1 MSILSVA
8 ERVREY
14 LRLDNPALASTL
26 ETGQYFEISDSVM
39 DAVDE
44 LAQDVTARRDE
55 DGHGFIPEDARL
67 PARSTILWFSTLKDN
82 LLVCHEPMSDV
93 GRVRVVVFSG
103 YMPALVLGDYVPG
116 SPEASINHGPPRHE
130 GHAALSNSARAQM
143 VVMAAA
149 ILSTINAPRI
159 TKRVAVGTRQSRRA
173 ALRRVG
179 AAGDQWHRIEWDL
192 SKPKVVKGEREGAGW
207 HMPLHYTRGYWRKG
221 EEGRGRAVERAPG
234 VWATW
239 VDGYWS
245 GHPAYGIKRAVYAPR
260 IGEKG
265 ARSDEQAA

>member
-67 PARSTILWFSTLKDN
+67 PARPTILWLSALRDN
-82 LLVCHEPMSDV
+82 LLVCHEPKDRE
-93 GRVRVVVFSG
+93 GCVRVIALSA
-103 YMPALVLGDYVPG
+103 YMDPLVMGDYIPG
-116 SPEASINHGPPRHE
+116 SPGAAIYE
-130 GHAALSNSARAQM
+130 GGFDNEEHAKISKSDRART
-143 VVMAAA
+143 VVLAAA

-234 VWATW
+234 LWATW

>member
-1 MSILSVA
+1 VSILSVA

-14 LRLDNPALASTL
+14 LSRDNKALLSVL
-26 ETGQYFEISDSVM
+26 ETGQYFEISESVM

-44 LAQDVTARRDE
+44 LAQDITKRRDE
-55 DGHGFIPEDARL
+55 DGHGMTPEDARL
-67 PARSTILWFSTLKDN
+67 PARPTIIWFSTLKDN
-82 LLVCHEPMSDV
+82 LLVCHEPRSEE
-93 GRVRVVVFSG
+93 GRVRVLVLSA
-103 YMPALVLGDYVPG
+103 YMDPLVLGDYEPG
-116 SPEASINHGPPRHE
+116 SPEATINE
-130 GHAALSNSARAQM
+130 GGFDNKEHAKISKGSRAQM

-159 TKRVAVGTRQSRRA
+159 TKRVPAGTRQNRRA
-173 ALRRVG
+173 AMRRVG
-179 AAGDQWHRIEWDL
+179 ATAGQWHRIEWDL
-192 SKPKVVKGEREGAGW
+192 SKPRVARGEREGAGW

-221 EEGRGRAVERAPG
+221 EEGRGKAVERAPG

-265 ARSDEQAA
+265 ARTDV